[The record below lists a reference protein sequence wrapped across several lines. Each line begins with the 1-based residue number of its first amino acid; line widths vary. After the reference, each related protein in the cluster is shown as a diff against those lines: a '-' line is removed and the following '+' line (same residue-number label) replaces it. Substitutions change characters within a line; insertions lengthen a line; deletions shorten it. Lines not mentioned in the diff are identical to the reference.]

1 MSVRPFPV
9 SPSLEGADGELFSV
23 TITVEP
29 QLLES
34 LLDTL
39 ARLDFPINPQLYHDA
54 AAVYPCADGTRLL
67 QPVAIVE
74 FPAWAD
80 RLTKV
85 RDALIAAGFR
95 ADCLSAKSMLE
106 EIRSTAIEEPA
117 PPGAPYKAIVR
128 SKHALRAT
136 A

>member
-1 MSVRPFPV
+1 MSVRSFPET
-9 SPSLEGADGELFSV
+9 PSLGGADGELISV

-29 QLLES
+29 RLLEG
-34 LLDTL
+34 LLDIL

-54 AAVYPCADGTRLL
+54 ATVYQCPDGTRML

-80 RLTKV
+80 RLAKV
-85 RDALIAAGFR
+85 RDALLAAGFR
-95 ADCLSAKSMLE
+95 ADCLSAKNMLE
-106 EIRSTAIEEPA
+106 DIRSTAVEEPA